1 MRAAGDMP
9 ISIRAFGE
17 IAACVDAFFQA
28 AADGDE
34 AALLLAAIMEAIL
47 AIAIFGSVAFKAIV
61 SVRVEAHREFPP

>member
-1 MRAAGDMP
+1 MP

-34 AALLLAAIMEAIL
+34 AALLLAAVVEAVP
-47 AIAIFGSVAFKAIV
+47 AVAVCCGVAF
-61 SVRVEAHREFPP
+61 EAVVDICA